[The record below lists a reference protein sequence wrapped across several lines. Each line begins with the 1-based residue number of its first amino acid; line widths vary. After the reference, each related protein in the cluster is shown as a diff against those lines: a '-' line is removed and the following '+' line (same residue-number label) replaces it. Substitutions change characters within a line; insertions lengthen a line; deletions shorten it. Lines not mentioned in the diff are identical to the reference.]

1 MENLEKKTKQFE
13 PCKVVDSSQKQS
25 KETCD
30 RALGTAQTRKFGYR
44 KQFKTTI
51 RTFSHFIKF

>member
-13 PCKVVDSSQKQS
+13 HCRVVDSSQKQS

-30 RALGTAQTRKFGYR
+30 RALGTAQTKKFGYR
-44 KQFKTTI
+44 K
-51 RTFSHFIKF
+51 

>member
-1 MENLEKKTKQFE
+1 MKNLGKKPKQLE
-13 PCKVVDSSQKQS
+13 PCRVVDSSQKQS

-51 RTFSHFIKF
+51 GTFIHFIKF

>member
-13 PCKVVDSSQKQS
+13 PCRVVDSSQKQS

-30 RALGTAQTRKFGYR
+30 RALGTAQTRKFVYR
-44 KQFKTTI
+44 KQFKTTTS
-51 RTFSHFIKF
+51 TFSHVIKF

>member
-1 MENLEKKTKQFE
+1 MKNLEKKPKQFE
-13 PCKVVDSSQKQS
+13 LCRVVDSSQKQR

-30 RALGTAQTRKFGYR
+30 RALGTAQTRKFGHR

-51 RTFSHFIKF
+51 GTFSYFIKF

>member
-1 MENLEKKTKQFE
+1 MENLENKPKQFE
-13 PCKVVDSSQKQS
+13 PCRVVDPSQKQS

-30 RALGTAQTRKFGYR
+30 RALGTAQTRKFGNR

-51 RTFSHFIKF
+51 RTFSYFIKF

>member
-1 MENLEKKTKQFE
+1 MENLEKTTKQFE
-13 PCKVVDSSQKQS
+13 PCRMVDSSQKQS

-30 RALGTAQTRKFGYR
+30 RALGTAQTRKVGYR